1 MKSASLLDALQYLAL
16 RQACD
21 ERWAR
26 RMIWRARERSQACT
40 VCAAVVKTFRQLR
53 RR

>member
-1 MKSASLLDALQYLAL
+1 MKSASLLEALQYLAL
-16 RQACD
+16 KQKRD

-26 RMIWRARERSQACT
+26 RMIRRARERSQACT
-40 VCAAVVKTFRQLR
+40 VCAAVIKTFRQLR